1 MEPARHVEQIEIIE
15 HSVTEG
21 RRPISTEAIS
31 AFIPQSTEYRTTS
44 ENFVTTTASSG
55 APFSIE
61 NDRRFHLTGERDFSR
76 EASFLHH
83 SAAGLRD
90 LPPPV
95 LHSTPERNSSS
106 GINNYGYDVHE
117 VHTSEGGA
125 RIVQSHGSGIA
136 EISPKQTNSSTF
148 MHDRSLDSTIH
159 NQSGAKSS
167 KEVGFKSGSANVSGS
182 NSEQLHSIL
191 KSSEEGWKRFQTDEN
206 SLTRKDSYKKMQD
219 QVENASVYAPSS
231 NATMITK
238 GSKEKWAYNQS
249 GRDDRSFGQKVKDFF
264 SNLFDAIRKI
274 KWTSRAVR
282 SFILLLLCLFLLIF
296 ILYLIFNSIFA
307 PYSVRS
313 LYMYP
318 PVCEDCLKKNP
329 SAATYRDPSKVFIHY
344 YSPAQAHFETV
355 GNPPLKSN
363 SFTAVDF
370 DTGYVAIADHALTDQ
385 NGKHTTCFLMEL
397 DRNALPNME
406 VLQEGLSSS
415 YEEVRTQFGWQEYWQ
430 YVPESIDANE
440 AQNKFRDR
448 IRDCENVK
456 WYFLKHTV
464 YTKDEYCSDCYDFCL
479 PDYAVQRRQKYD
491 DHVTI
496 NIRRLNCFRLYV
508 PEWSRF
514 QVRTDASGGHWE
526 YPMKPQ
532 FTQRDSDGEWTNWA
546 PSSAWSNQ
554 QQHHQQ
560 QQFQFQ
566 HPQPQ

>member
-31 AFIPQSTEYRTTS
+31 GYIPQATEYRTTS
-44 ENFVTTTASSG
+44 ENFVTTTAASG
-55 APFSIE
+55 VPFNE
-61 NDRRFHLTGERDFSR
+61 NERRFHLTGERDFSR
-76 EASFLHH
+76 EPSFLHH

-95 LHSTPERNSSS
+95 LHSTPERNPG

-136 EISPKQTNSSTF
+136 EVSPKITNSSLY
-148 MHDRSLDSTIH
+148 MHDRSLDTTIH

-167 KEVGFKSGSANVSGS
+167 KEVGFKSGYANVSGS
-182 NSEQLHSIL
+182 NSDHLHSIL
-191 KSSEEGWKRFQTDEN
+191 KSSDEGWRRFAGDEN

-238 GSKEKWAYNQS
+238 GSKEKWAYNEN
-249 GRDDRSFGQKVKDFF
+249 GKHDRSFGQKVKDFF
-264 SNLFDAIRKI
+264 SNVYDAIRNI
-274 KWTSRAVR
+274 KWTSKAVR
-282 SFILLLLCLFLLIF
+282 SFILLLLCLLLLIF
-296 ILYLIFNSIFA
+296 ILYLILNSIFA

-318 PVCEDCLKKNP
+318 PVCEECFKKNP
-329 SAATYRDPSKVFIHY
+329 SSVTYRDPSKVYIHY
-344 YSPAQAHFETV
+344 YSPAQAHFEMI

-370 DTGYVAIADHALTDQ
+370 DTGYVAIADHALTDE
-385 NGKHTTCFLMEL
+385 NGRHTTCFLMEL
-397 DRNALPNME
+397 DRNALPSLD
-406 VLQEGLSSS
+406 VLQDGLASS

-430 YVPESIDANE
+430 YVPEKIDANQ
-440 AQNKFRDR
+440 AQSKFRDR
-448 IRDCENVK
+448 IHDCENVK

-491 DHVTI
+491 DHVTV

-508 PEWSRF
+508 PEWNKF
-514 QVRTDASGGHWE
+514 QVRADSTGGHWE
-526 YPMKPQ
+526 YPMKAQ
-532 FTQRDSDGEWTNWA
+532 FTQ
-546 PSSAWSNQ
+546 P
-554 QQHHQQ
+554 
-560 QQFQFQ
+560 FFI
-566 HPQPQ
+566 